1 MLWHSVLTKKIQS
14 IYITH
19 SVKPEDSKHSRTA
32 QTDHQEQHSE
42 TNKQTNKTEKV

>member
-1 MLWHSVLTKKIQS
+1 MCLQKKYKV
-14 IYITH
+14 YITH

-32 QTDHQEQHSE
+32 QPDHQEQHSE